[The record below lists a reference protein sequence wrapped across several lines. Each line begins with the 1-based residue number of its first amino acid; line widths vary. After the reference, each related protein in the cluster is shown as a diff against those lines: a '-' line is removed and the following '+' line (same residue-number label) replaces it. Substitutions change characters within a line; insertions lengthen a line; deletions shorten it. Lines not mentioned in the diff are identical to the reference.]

1 MWTYCGARADLGR
14 ASHDGTTPAQLA
26 AMNGHAEALQLL
38 REAGAD
44 LAAADENG
52 VTPALLAAEKGHAGV
67 LRLLQ
72 EAGADLAAAKKDGIT
87 PAYRAAQFGHVEALR
102 LLLEARA
109 DLGRASHDGTTPAQL
124 AAMNGHAE
132 ALQLLREAGADLVA
146 ADENGWTP
154 ALLAAEKGHA
164 GVLRLLQEAGADL
177 AAAKKDGITPAH
189 RAAQF
194 GHLEA
199 LRLLLEVCVAEPALG
214 PLPNS
219 DAVALFWKDGRT
231 PAHFAAQFGRLE
243 ALRLLLE
250 AGADLQARTQLGD
263 TPLTAA
269 VAEGRVQT
277 VGLLLKARADAN
289 ALGAFDAENPL
300 DLAERRGNED
310 LASMLRAAGARPSG
324 KVLRLRGLSAL
335 RPRDIPTAAR
345 TWFTSGARDL
355 AKDKG
360 KRYHEVLLRG
370 RFANPQVGW
379 LSAHFQ
385 EGGYDTI
392 GVGDDADGWAFDGER
407 CLQWQAGRKQKAAL
421 APWRA
426 GDVLGLAL
434 DFDSG
439 TMRLSHQGIWHPEDA
454 YQMKFQASGRRL
466 YPAVS
471 MRGFFSMAISKKDWK
486 HSPPTKEYQ
495 AWGEGTFDW
504 GVTDN

>member
-1 MWTYCGARADLGR
+1 MDLQWKSSFRKPEGPL
-14 ASHDGTTPAQLA
+14 SLDKF
-26 AMNGHAEALQLL
+26 
-38 REAGAD
+38 AGAD

-87 PAYRAAQFGHVEALR
+87 PAHRAAQNGHLEALR
-102 LLLEARA
+102 LLLEVCFAM
-109 DLGRASHDGTTPAQL
+109 LFDGGPP
-124 AAMNGHAE
+124 GPS
-132 ALQLLREAGADLVA
+132 AGADLGA
-146 ADENGWTP
+146 ADENGATP
-154 ALLAAEKGHA
+154 ALLAAEFGHA

-177 AAAKKDGITPAH
+177 AAAKKDG
-189 RAAQF
+189 
-194 GHLEA
+194 
-199 LRLLLEVCVAEPALG
+199 
-214 PLPNS
+214 
-219 DAVALFWKDGRT
+219 WT

-250 AGADLQARTQLGD
+250 AGADLQARSQLGD
-263 TPLTAA
+263 TPLTLA
-269 VAEGRVQT
+269 VAEGRAEA
-277 VGLLLKARADAN
+277 VGFLLEARADAN
-289 ALGAFDAENPL
+289 ALGACDAENPL

-335 RPRDIPTAAR
+335 RPQDIPTDAS

-370 RFANPQVGW
+370 RFEVPQVGW
-379 LSAHFQ
+379 LSAQFQ
-385 EGGYDTI
+385 EGEFDGR
-392 GVGDDADGWAFDGER
+392 DDADGWAFDGER
-407 CLQWQAGRKQKAAL
+407 CLQWQAGKTQKAAL

-454 YQMKFQASGRRL
+454 YQMKFEANGRRL